1 MIDIVIPVYNEKD
14 NIKYLLDDI
23 SNNVK
28 NKIRIIIVYDSLEDN
43 TISVINKIKQNYTF
57 DILCIKNLKTGVVE
71 ALKTGFLNCK
81 SEYIL
86 VLMAD
91 LSDDISIID
100 NMYNLV
106 KKNYDI
112 VCPSRYCKYGKQI
125 GGPFFKKFLSKT
137 AGKSLKL
144 ITQIKL
150 SDWTNNYRL
159 YRKSFLD
166 SIDIE
171 SFQGFE
177 IGIEILYKAYKLKR
191 KIIEIPCIW
200 SERKSGK
207 SKFKVIKWFPCYL
220 KWYIK
225 IILESYKNSNR

>member
-81 SEYIL
+81 SKYVL

-100 NMYNLV
+100 NMIELAKN
-106 KKNYDI
+106 NYDV
-112 VCPSRYCKYGKQI
+112 VCPSRYCRGGKQL
-125 GGPFFKKFLSKT
+125 GGPFLKKILSKV
-137 AGKSLKL
+137 AGKSLKI

-150 SDWTNNYRL
+150 SDWTNNFRL
-159 YRKSFLD
+159 YKKSFLD
-166 SIDIE
+166 NINIE
-171 SFQGFE
+171 SFAGFE
-177 IGIEILYKAYKLKR
+177 IGIEILYKAYKSQK

-200 SERKSGK
+200 YERKSGE
-207 SKFKVIKWFPCYL
+207 SKFLILKWFPYYL

-225 IILESYKNSNR
+225 IVIKSVRK